1 LSILPAVLVVH
12 ILAVITAVGTNVTSV
27 LWLQRAGRERDRLVW
42 TLDGT
47 GWFDRRVA
55 NPAYIVVLLSGIVM
69 VSVGE
74 YRFEQGWLAT
84 AIALYVFVAAF
95 GIIAFAPAVRVQRM
109 EAAADPSSAAY
120 ARIAGRTRRYSWLT
134 TAIVVV
140 IVVLMVTK
148 PY

>member
-27 LWLQRAGRERDRLVW
+27 LWLQRAGRDRDPLIW
-42 TLDGT
+42 TLDST
-47 GWFDRRVA
+47 RWFDRRIA
-55 NPAYIVVLLSGIVM
+55 NPAYIVVLLSGILM
-69 VSVGE
+69 VLGGE

-84 AIALYVFVAAF
+84 AIALYVIVAAF
-95 GIIAFAPAVRVQRM
+95 GVLAFAPAVRVQRA

-120 ARIAGRTRRYSWLT
+120 ARIAGRTRRYSWMT

-140 IVVLMVTK
+140 IVILMVTK